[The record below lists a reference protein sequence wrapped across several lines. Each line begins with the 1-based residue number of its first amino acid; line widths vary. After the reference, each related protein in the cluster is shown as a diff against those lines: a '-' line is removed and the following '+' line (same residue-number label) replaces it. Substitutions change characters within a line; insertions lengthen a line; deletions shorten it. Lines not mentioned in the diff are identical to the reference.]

1 VSAPSADVPGPMW
14 HVTVTVAGEPVPAYE
29 VHSGLERLAHAHP
42 FLLAARY
49 AGDRAEVSY
58 WEEAPDVAAVLDL
71 AAHLWEEHRESSVL
85 PSWEV
90 VGVEVVD
97 RDTFRQRSS
106 GQRGKPVSPVA
117 VVGVTPF

>member
-1 VSAPSADVPGPMW
+1 MSEPSAAAPGPMW
-14 HVTVTVAGEPVPAYE
+14 HVTVTVAGEAVPFQD
-29 VHSGLERLAHAHP
+29 VQSGLERLAHAHP

-85 PSWEV
+85 PAWEV

-97 RDTFRQRSS
+97 RGTFRQRIS
-106 GQRGKPVSPVA
+106 GQLFRPMA
-117 VVGVTPF
+117 VGGVTPF

>member
-1 VSAPSADVPGPMW
+1 MSELGAAAPGPMW
-14 HVTVTVAGEPVPAYE
+14 HVTVTVAGDPVPAND
-29 VHSGLERLAHAHP
+29 VQSGLQRLAQEHP

-58 WEEAPDVAAVLDL
+58 WEEAPDVAAILDL

-85 PSWEV
+85 PAWEV

-97 RDTFRQRSS
+97 RNTYRQRIT
-106 GQRGKPVSPVA
+106 RKKPTNQMA
-117 VVGVTPF
+117 AGAITPL